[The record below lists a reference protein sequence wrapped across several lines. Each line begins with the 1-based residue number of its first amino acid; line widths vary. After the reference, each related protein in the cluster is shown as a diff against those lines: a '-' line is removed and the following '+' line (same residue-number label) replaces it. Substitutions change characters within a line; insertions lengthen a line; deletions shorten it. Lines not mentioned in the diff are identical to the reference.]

1 MVCKLVIKPPKD
13 CKALFLDRPKQGQL
27 QAYLAQQLSYTPFV
41 FNSVLGVFIFTKKKQ
56 TTETLSLWVN
66 HFLEME
72 KLHPERLI
80 DTSNDP
86 RFFKRVTMGV
96 LGNEKASAL
105 AWKRHLNSFIF
116 QVNPYQFKGS
126 AGIKVF
132 QRIQKTVSKQG
143 SPSQKKYF
151 KQRLKLL
158 RNRVSIS
165 AIESLWKG

>member
-1 MVCKLVIKPPKD
+1 
-13 CKALFLDRPKQGQL
+13 
-27 QAYLAQQLSYTPFV
+27 
-41 FNSVLGVFIFTKKKQ
+41 
-56 TTETLSLWVN
+56 
-66 HFLEME
+66 
-72 KLHPERLI
+72 LHPERLI

-143 SPSQKKYF
+143 SASQKKYF

-158 RNRVSIS
+158 RNRVSLS

>member
-13 CKALFLDRPKQGQL
+13 CKALFLDRQKQGHL
-27 QAYLAQQLSYTPFV
+27 QSYLSEQLSYTPFV
-41 FNSVLGVFIFTKKKQ
+41 FNAVIGVFIFTKKNQ
-56 TTETLSLWVN
+56 STETLALWVT
-66 HFLEME
+66 HFLERE
-72 KLHPERLI
+72 KLQAERLI
-80 DTSNDP
+80 DTSADP
-86 RFFKRVTMGV
+86 RFFKRLTMGV

-116 QVNPYQFKGS
+116 QVNPYQQKGS

-132 QRIQKTVSKQG
+132 QRIQKIVSKEG

-158 RNRVSIS
+158 RNRVSLS

>member
-1 MVCKLVIKPPKD
+1 M
-13 CKALFLDRPKQGQL
+13 FLDRQKQGHL
-27 QAYLAQQLSYTPFV
+27 QSYLSEQLSYTPFV
-41 FNSVLGVFIFTKKKQ
+41 FNAVIGVFIFTKKNQ
-56 TTETLSLWVN
+56 STETLALWVT
-66 HFLEME
+66 HFLERE
-72 KLHPERLI
+72 KLQAERLI
-80 DTSNDP
+80 DTSADP
-86 RFFKRVTMGV
+86 RFFKRLTMGV

-116 QVNPYQFKGS
+116 QVNPYQQKGS

-132 QRIQKTVSKQG
+132 QRIQKIVSKEG

-158 RNRVSIS
+158 RNRVSLS

>member
-13 CKALFLDRPKQGQL
+13 CKALFLDRQKQGHL
-27 QAYLAQQLSYTPFV
+27 QSYLSEQLSYTPFV
-41 FNSVLGVFIFTKKKQ
+41 FNAVIGVFIFTKKNQ
-56 TTETLSLWVN
+56 STETLALWVT
-66 HFLEME
+66 HFLERE
-72 KLHPERLI
+72 KLQAERLI
-80 DTSNDP
+80 DTSADP
-86 RFFKRVTMGV
+86 RFFKRLTMGV

-116 QVNPYQFKGS
+116 QVNPYQQKGS

-132 QRIQKTVSKQG
+132 QRIQKTVSKEG

-158 RNRVSIS
+158 RNRVSLS
-165 AIESLWKG
+165 AFESLWKG

>member
-1 MVCKLVIKPPKD
+1 M
-13 CKALFLDRPKQGQL
+13 DRPKQGQL

-41 FNSVLGVFIFTKKKQ
+41 FNSVLGVFIFTKKTQ

-96 LGNEKASAL
+96 LGN
-105 AWKRHLNSFIF
+105 
-116 QVNPYQFKGS
+116 
-126 AGIKVF
+126 
-132 QRIQKTVSKQG
+132 
-143 SPSQKKYF
+143 
-151 KQRLKLL
+151 
-158 RNRVSIS
+158 
-165 AIESLWKG
+165 